1 MGIGDWAAMGNMGN
15 GHEFILSQH
24 SLSEN
29 NLCCVTIIQ
38 INKSELQEKECSSE
52 TLWQTH

>member
-29 NLCCVTIIQ
+29 NLCCVTIIR
-38 INKSELQEKECSSE
+38 IHKSILREKRVKF
-52 TLWQTH
+52 